1 MYMLKKITIVNPP
14 RFYTEPS
21 DGYETEVMEVT
32 KLTEKVIILKIKDS
46 EGYVDEVIECRV
58 L

>member
-1 MYMLKKITIVNPP
+1 
-14 RFYTEPS
+14 
-21 DGYETEVMEVT
+21 MEVT